1 MDEGDGDFNDDYDGF
16 IPEKE
21 VVVDQVVDNGE
32 EIEVVQIEGKQLMSY
47 QEEAEFHYNKVNEL
61 NGIF

>member
-32 EIEVVQIEGKQLMSY
+32 EIEVVQIEGKQLMS
-47 QEEAEFHYNKVNEL
+47 
-61 NGIF
+61 